1 MTHFI
6 NRLYKI
12 KQSIYMNTDKIR
24 QEGLIYAL
32 SERGRVLVKFRKKKL
47 VL

>member
-1 MTHFI
+1 MTYFI

-12 KQSIYMNTDKIR
+12 KECIDMNTHKIR
-24 QEGLIYAL
+24 QEGLIFAL
-32 SERGRVLVKFRKKKL
+32 PERGRVLVKFRKKKL